1 MGAID
6 GKPTTK
12 DIELL
17 YRTAQIATQT
27 RAVGNRPFGA
37 LLTDAQGTILLEQ
50 GNVVVTEHNDCA
62 HAEIMLL
69 MRASHMYEREFLATC
84 SLYASMEPCVMCSSA
99 LFMTN
104 VGRLVY
110 GLTGEMLKKLIKD
123 NARVPSFGFP
133 CREVLNTGQTE
144 IEVVGP
150 ITDATLGQRIAQDH
164 IGYWG

>member
-1 MGAID
+1 MGAITD
-6 GKPTTK
+6 KPTTK

-27 RAVGNRPFGA
+27 RATGNRPFKA
-37 LLTDAQGTILLEQ
+37 LLADAQGTILLEQ
-50 GNVVVTEHNDCA
+50 GNVAVTEHNDCG

-69 MRASHMYEREFLATC
+69 MHASKMYEREF

-104 VGRLVY
+104 VRRLVY

-150 ITDATLGQRIAQDH
+150 ITDAALIQRIVQDH
-164 IGYWG
+164 ID